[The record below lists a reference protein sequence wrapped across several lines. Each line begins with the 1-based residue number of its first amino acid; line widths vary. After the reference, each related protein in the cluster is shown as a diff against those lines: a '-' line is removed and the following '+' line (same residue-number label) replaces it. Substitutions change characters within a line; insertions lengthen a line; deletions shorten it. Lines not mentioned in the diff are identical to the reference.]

1 MPRRYWGSG
10 SDVSMIR
17 IHYFIFLLQLIG
29 GAWIVRPTLGA
40 LAATTQPAAKPTTQ
54 AAEQIAAREESFIA
68 SVDGTRQTYLLAEW
82 GADRPEPP
90 VLVIYL
96 HGSGS
101 HQDQGTKTG
110 IYFDVFGRMAHWM
123 AARGHTVYICP
134 EYRGST
140 WMGPK
145 AEADVVQILS
155 IARGRYHPAKVLLT
169 GGSMG
174 GTSALIFASLHP
186 DLLNG
191 VLAWCPA
198 TDPVTM
204 YPKFPEQFRA
214 GYGGSPVEVP
224 KVYQDRTSR
233 DHADALAKLPIAIVH
248 GSADQVIP
256 VEHSRVLVQRL
267 KARGAMVQYIE
278 VKDVGHDGPFV
289 ADVGSLLDWLLS
301 ARPEHF

>member
-1 MPRRYWGSG
+1 
-10 SDVSMIR
+10 MIR
-17 IHYFIFLLQLIG
+17 IIHYLFAALVIC
-29 GAWIVRPTLGA
+29 WI
-40 LAATTQPAAKPTTQ
+40 AAAASPAQPATTQ
-54 AAEQIAAREESFIA
+54 AAVQIPVHEESFTA

-90 VLVIYL
+90 LLVLYL

-101 HQDQGTKTG
+101 HQDQGTKPG
-110 IYFDVFGRMAHWM
+110 IYFDVFGRMARWM
-123 AARGHTVYICP
+123 AARGHTIYICP

-145 AEADVVQILS
+145 ADADVVQILS
-155 IARGRYHPAKVLLT
+155 IARDRYHPAKVLLT

-198 TDPVTM
+198 TDPIAM
-204 YPKFPEQFRA
+204 YPKFPDQFRA
-214 GYGGSPVEVP
+214 GYGGSPNDVP
-224 KVYQDRTSR
+224 DEYHKRTSR
-233 DHADALAKLPIAIVH
+233 DHVDALAKLPIAIVH

-256 VEHSRVLVQRL
+256 VEHSRVLVDRL
-267 KARGAMVQYIE
+267 KARGATVQYIE
-278 VKDVGHDGPFV
+278 VKNAGHDGPFV
-289 ADVGSLLDWLLS
+289 ADVGSLLDWLMS
-301 ARPEHF
+301 ASANKSPTTQGISK